1 MRYSAMAAIAAAAL
15 AVPAT
20 APAQTSSD
28 NYRLQQAQTRFNN
41 ELAIYRN
48 ELARNN
54 NRYRTTN
61 RLANSRDRLDRA
73 LSDYRAELD
82 RYQQIVRGTTGYA
95 SNGTYTD
102 DTYYD
107 PARDYREGN
116 YGERVVSSDERI
128 YRGTDGRYYCKR
140 SDGTTGLIVGGLAGG
155 VLGNVIDGGRSRVL
169 GTILGGIGGA
179 VAGRAVERGVN
190 TRNGTVTCR

>member
-1 MRYSAMAAIAAAAL
+1 MRYSAMAAVAAAAL
-15 AVPAT
+15 AVPAA

-28 NYRLQQAQTRFNN
+28 NYRLQQAQDRFNR
-41 ELAIYRN
+41 ELATYRT
-48 ELARNN
+48 EQARNA

-73 LSDYRAELD
+73 LSDYRIELD
-82 RYQQIVRGTTGYA
+82 RYQQIVRGSTGYA
-95 SNGTYTD
+95 SSGTYND

-116 YGERVVSSDERI
+116 YGERVVSADERI

-179 VAGRAVERGVN
+179 VAGRAVERGAN